1 MPSSLRTC
9 RCASVAPASNAAWVD
24 STCSAIVIGT
34 AGLFSFFGSEP
45 VMATVMMQG
54 VVADIGAVPFVQ
66 TSKNTVSSSPC
77 SRNSI
82 R

>member
-1 MPSSLRTC
+1 MG
-9 RCASVAPASNAAWVD
+9 ADAEQ
-24 STCSAIVIGT
+24 AIVIGT
-34 AGLFSFFGSEP
+34 AGMFAFRGSEP
-45 VMATVMMQG
+45 VMATEMMQG
-54 VVADIGAVPFVQ
+54 VVSDICVVPFVQ